1 MLRGLHHNSRAD
13 EQKYCALCEES
24 MESLVVL
31 VHTVG
36 INFRCGGKLDL
47 TSEGG
52 HLGFFQNG
60 RHQITFLKMSASNW
74 STVLIS
80 VSKPIFSGSKNP
92 MGSNSRTYSSYASC
106 FFYYYFLTFKSL
118 LGWDN
123 LHGNKF

>member
-47 TSEGG
+47 TTEGG
-52 HLGFFQNG
+52 HLGFS
-60 RHQITFLKMSASNW
+60 KMAAVILLFSKW
-74 STVLIS
+74 QRLIGLE
-80 VSKPIFSGSKNP
+80 F
-92 MGSNSRTYSSYASC
+92 
-106 FFYYYFLTFKSL
+106 
-118 LGWDN
+118 
-123 LHGNKF
+123 